1 MQIKKEK
8 EILEMKEERRFYE
21 KDSVSEKNK
30 EAQKELYYGDG
41 NDFLNRYAFVARAL
55 SLYQEDYIHGNLP
68 PERRE
73 QLDKMR
79 EWGWQNIRLF
89 GLKTAHKMMASYPTT
104 SHHFYDVEIDLY
116 EVYCNKITEYDAT
129 QGTPTTFF
137 VRYFCAAIREF
148 ILFTWHHLN
157 SYDMQNY
164 REINKAIEFYE
175 QHRSAYT
182 PEMLATK
189 TGMSVKII
197 TSTLK
202 YVEQSHYADIDDAT
216 NQRSSIAGPE
226 ESYFNKEREEILIE
240 MINNILSNKEKQVYY
255 TRVNLDGNKKMP
267 FKKVAETLNMTL
279 KEVKRYFNSA
289 IRRLSTNPD
298 FLRNFKNC

>member
-129 QGTPTTFF
+129 KGTPTTFF

-240 MINNILSNKEKQVYY
+240 MIN
-255 TRVNLDGNKKMP
+255 R
-267 FKKVAETLNMTL
+267 
-279 KEVKRYFNSA
+279 A
-289 IRRLSTNPD
+289 IDCPANRQIAWHE
-298 FLRNFKNC
+298 C